1 MIMVAVLKEI
11 FEIMENK
18 KTEYIVSIDV
28 LDRCFFTD
36 FFVIGQCRTSRHM
49 ITVCDALMAWA
60 KMHKREVR
68 IQGRNEESTWIVL
81 DLGSVFVHLF
91 LEDTRKIFDLE
102 SLWENSSPK
111 QYKLI
116 THSDFGDS

>member
-1 MIMVAVLKEI
+1 MVAVLKEI